1 MESCYIPPHLRKN
14 PAPAAEPDALLN
26 PAELSAAIPSSNS
39 QGRSGEDLYT
49 IQELHAYFWGE
60 GAACEDVCN
69 TTLHSSEG
77 NPKSLSWVLLFNG
90 ANPKWNDDGVIYVK
104 SNLDLLPAIT
114 VPSETQPV
122 IAVAA
127 PKQLLDEPGEEG
139 GVMLPTN
146 SKATDEDRDQG
157 PPNGMQNPTATEPSL
172 RQPKETTVTN
182 HSPIAVFSQP
192 IRHVSRSFKFVGW
205 YKIDHIQILEPLS
218 RELAD
223 MLLEKWEEV
232 DKYGYRLPPKRSFS
246 IRLKS
251 VYYKWAVLRMKE
263 DEEAT
268 RGKGKPNIERHDQ
281 HEGTPEESEGR
292 SFNDMLADMGLE
304 DGNREEESKEKDT

>member
-14 PAPAAEPDALLN
+14 PAPAAEPGALSK

-39 QGRSGEDLYT
+39 QGRSGVDLYT

-60 GAACEDVCN
+60 GAAGEDVCN
-69 TTLHSSEG
+69 TTLHASAGS
-77 NPKSLSWVLLFNG
+77 PRSLSWILLFDG
-90 ANPKWNDDGVIYVK
+90 ANPKRNDDGVIYVK

-122 IAVAA
+122 IAVVA
-127 PKQLLDEPGEEG
+127 PKQPLDEPG

-146 SKATDEDRDQG
+146 SRAPDEDHNQD
-157 PPNGMQNPTATEPSL
+157 PPDGIQNPTAAEPSF
-172 RQPKETTVTN
+172 RRPKETTVTN
-182 HSPIAVFSQP
+182 HSPIAVFYQP
-192 IRHVSRSFKFVGW
+192 IRHVSRSFKFLGW
-205 YKIDHIQILEPLS
+205 YKIDHIQTLEPLS

-232 DKYGYRLPPKRSFS
+232 DKYGYRLPPKRRFS

-251 VYYKWAVLRMKE
+251 VYHKWAVVSMKK

-268 RGKGKPNIERHDQ
+268 RSKGNPNIERHDQ
-281 HEGTPEESEGR
+281 HEGTPEESEGG
-292 SFNDMLADMGLE
+292 SFNDMLADMGRE
-304 DGNREEESKEKDT
+304 DGNREAESKDKEA